1 MEMPNVN
8 ILVYNGDIS
17 LFTTLQCEDSYC
29 ILHLKCF
36 VQTSNYFSYDFMFLL
51 TFIYIILLF
60 YHRNVNRS
68 MKHRHKHNT
77 TRTWRYVIFKNL
89 GHRHGR
95 GYVNFLIY
103 IINIYNI

>member
-29 ILHLKCF
+29 ILHLIYF
-36 VQTSNYFSYDFMFLL
+36 VQTSNYFSYDLMFLL

-60 YHRNVNRS
+60 YHRSVNRS
-68 MKHRHKHNT
+68 KKHRQKHDT
-77 TRTWRYVIFKNL
+77 TQTWRHVILK
-89 GHRHGR
+89 R
-95 GYVNFLIY
+95 I
-103 IINIYNI
+103 